1 MIKIGITGGIGSGKS
16 YVCKRLQDQGIPVYS
31 CDDEAKRL
39 MTESKA
45 IMHAITQ
52 LIGDNAYTDG
62 QLNKPRIASFLF
74 SDTHNA
80 EKINAI
86 VHPVVKQ
93 DFDAWAHRQHTD
105 IVAQECAILFESHFE
120 DTVDYTIEVYAP
132 THIRLQRAMKRDAA
146 TAEQIQAR
154 MKQQMDEETK
164 RDKADFCIVNDGQTD
179 IDKEISRVLSLIRKA
194 ITNKRKP

>member
-16 YVCKRLQDQGIPVYS
+16 YICKRLQDRGIPVYS

-39 MTESKA
+39 MTESK
-45 IMHAITQ
+45 IIKKAITQ
-52 LIGDNAYTDG
+52 LIGDSAYTDG
-62 QLNKPRIASFLF
+62 RLNKPSIASFLF

-93 DFDAWAHRQHTD
+93 DFEAWANRQHTD

-132 THIRLQRAMKRDAA
+132 MPTRLQRAMKRDSA

-154 MKQQMDEETK
+154 MRQQMDEEAK
-164 RDKADFCIVNDGQTD
+164 RDKADFCIVNDGLNN
-179 IDKEISRVLSLIRKA
+179 IDEEISKVMSRILKA
-194 ITNKRKP
+194 DQKR